1 MKSMS
6 KRITI
11 NVPDH
16 VAERL
21 DREGNVSAFVTRVLE
36 LAMGAERDREILEAA
51 GFRSTAEGRAWAK
64 RVLAEA
70 RERHSPTAYDR
81 MRREL
86 FSA

>member
-1 MKSMS
+1 MS

-36 LAMGAERDREILEAA
+36 RAMGHERDQEMLEAA
-51 GFRSTAEGRAWAK
+51 GFRSTAEGRAWAR
-64 RVLAEA
+64 RVLMEA
-70 RERHSPTAYDR
+70 RGRHNPAAYDR